1 MGIEK
6 RLIEDANLT
15 RGMQLAT
22 PERITKV
29 IRDVLKGE
37 VGVRVKVYEQ
47 TCMRCGACANAC
59 HEGAI
64 AMVNG
69 KAHLMRDDYCDGFG
83 DCLPHGL
90 PLQPFP
96 PGRRVL
102 YARRQARQDH
112 LQDGPRE
119 REAQRRTDAGHRA
132 DRAHRMQHV
141 PPLHPLLSRGR
152 GHRLPDEPRAAHLQQ
167 ARHHPDL
174 HSGHRQQ
181 PFRHVQPDVGARRR
195 MDRQPRLAG
204 RGSPRGI
211 PRHPHPARQGRRR
224 LHVLGHRARAEV
236 PHAAHLSGRRDL
248 PCACSRAT
256 TK

>member
-37 VGVRVKVYEQ
+37 AGARVKVYEQ
-47 TCMRCGACANAC
+47 TCMRC
-59 HEGAI
+59 
-64 AMVNG
+64 
-69 KAHLMRDDYCDGFG
+69 
-83 DCLPHGL
+83 GL

-211 PRHPHPARQGRRR
+211 PRHPHPARQGRRG

-248 PCACSRAT
+248 PSGGQRLDHALPPGTTATCACSRAT

>member
-22 PERITKV
+22 PGAHHQSDPRRPEGRGRRASQS
-29 IRDVLKGE
+29 IRTDLHAL
-37 VGVRVKVYEQ
+37 RRLRQ
-47 TCMRCGACANAC
+47 
-59 HEGAI
+59 
-64 AMVNG
+64 
-69 KAHLMRDDYCDGFG
+69 
-83 DCLPHGL
+83 GL

-211 PRHPHPARQGRRR
+211 PRHPHPARQGRRG

-248 PCACSRAT
+248 PIRQAATGPCPPAPAGTTATCACSRAT